1 MFRTNTSRK
10 FQPEVV
16 NIEDLVPQ
24 DHLLRKI
31 NETIDFSFIAEI

>member
-10 FQPEVV
+10 FQTEVV

-24 DHLLRKI
+24 DHLLRKMMVLQ
-31 NETIDFSFIAEI
+31 N

>member
-16 NIEDLVPQ
+16 NIEDLVP
-24 DHLLRKI
+24 KI
-31 NETIDFSFIAEI
+31 TCLEK